1 MCAKPTPRS
10 SAPSID
16 SGGRVLAEFWAP
28 WCVQCGPMAG
38 VVERVAETLPEDV
51 AVLKV
56 SVEDASV
63 ADAYS
68 VSALPA
74 VTLLRLR
81 PRREVDQRLQAR
93 ARADRGAPATPL
105 LSDASTMSG
114 RPVTLMALIDKAKEG
129 AK

>member
-1 MCAKPTPRS
+1 MTRVREADGDQLR
-10 SAPSID
+10 AEID

-56 SVEDASV
+56 SVEDESV
-63 ADAYS
+63 ASAYS

-74 VTLLRLR
+74 LTLFVAGRAERSITGFKRVPALIEELR
-81 PRREVDQRLQAR
+81 PHLA
-93 ARADRGAPATPL
+93 
-105 LSDASTMSG
+105 
-114 RPVTLMALIDKAKEG
+114 
-129 AK
+129 